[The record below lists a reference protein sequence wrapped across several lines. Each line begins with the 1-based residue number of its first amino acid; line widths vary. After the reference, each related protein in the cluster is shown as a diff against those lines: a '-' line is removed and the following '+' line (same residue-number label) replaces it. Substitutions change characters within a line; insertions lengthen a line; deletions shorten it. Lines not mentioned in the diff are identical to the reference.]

1 MSETEMRKDIDALI
15 AELKALRSELGIRYG
30 FLKEDAVNG
39 IKIVVLIIA
48 SIIGLKM
55 AIKFLRIL
63 LSFLLKHKL
72 GLAAISALCYLGWRG
87 LKQEEGTV

>member
-1 MSETEMRKDIDALI
+1 MRKDIDSLLE
-15 AELKALRSELGIRYG
+15 ELKALRSELGIRYG

-39 IKIVVLIIA
+39 VKIVVLIIA
-48 SIIGLKM
+48 SVIGLKI
-55 AIKFLRIL
+55 AIKFLRVL

>member
-1 MSETEMRKDIDALI
+1 MRKDIDGLI
-15 AELKALRSELGIRYG
+15 EELKALRSELGIRYG

-39 IKIVVLIIA
+39 VKIVVLIIA
-48 SIIGLKM
+48 SVVGLKI
-55 AIKFLRIL
+55 AIKLLRIL

-87 LKQEEGTV
+87 LKQEEGNV